1 MEKYLS
7 KPPFNTFPYKHAL
20 QIIDKLEY
28 LGEEA
33 SPYEISPGT
42 DLCISDTYYTL
53 GFFNYLHAYGK
64 VVRDGEIWKL
74 DPKGEPIPE
83 KPYRYVLIE
92 DAVKILNA
100 LHSGPKSLE
109 KVADEVQNISKIEI
123 EEYLNVLAAL
133 TQKGKVKQISK
144 GWDATF
150 ALTDWT
156 SVD

>member
-1 MEKYLS
+1 MEDYKS
-7 KPPFNTFPYKHAL
+7 KSPFNAFPYKHAL

-53 GFFNYLHAYGK
+53 GFFNYLHAFGK
-64 VVRDGEIWKL
+64 VVKDGEIWNL
-74 DPKGEPIPE
+74 NPKGEPIPE
-83 KPYRYVLIE
+83 KPYRYALIE
-92 DAVKILNA
+92 DAVKILNV

-109 KVADEVQNISKIEI
+109 KIADELPDFSKTEI

-133 TQKGKVKQISK
+133 AQKGKVKQISK

-150 ALTDWT
+150 ALTEWT
-156 SVD
+156 SND

>member
-1 MEKYLS
+1 MN
-7 KPPFNTFPYKHAL
+7 KPPFNIFPYKHAL

-64 VVRDGEIWKL
+64 VIKDRDLWKL
-74 DPKGEPIPE
+74 NPQGKPIPE

-92 DAVKILNA
+92 TAVKILNI
-100 LHSGPKSLE
+100 LQSGPKSVE
-109 KVADEVQNISKIEI
+109 KIADEITDISKTEI

-133 TQKGKVKQISK
+133 SQKGKVKQISK
-144 GWDATF
+144 GWDSTF
-150 ALTDWT
+150 ILTKWDI
-156 SVD
+156 VD